1 MLIFFLLKMLKDFFF
16 INNQCHNISIC
27 RSIMEIICDPCS
39 EKNKKLVA
47 EKYCSDCEEKLCTE
61 CAEWHMRCGEFRS
74 HHVIDLSSV
83 GSRIPPSSK
92 INCEIHTDVQIDY
105 FCSQHDVVCCRA
117 CLSDSH
123 RSCETVL
130 PLDSASKDVKNS
142 SLLSDALEELDNM
155 TELLSK
161 MSENRDDNRKLLKQ
175 KKSLIIKQMRAAKS
189 KVLKYLDDI
198 EERLITE
205 VGFVQEKNEE
215 KINREKHEICQLT
228 SILKDNKQELEFLK
242 DRGSN
247 NQLFLTLRKQI
258 TNIQKTENKI
268 HDMTSA
274 FNEIDM
280 EFEEIKN
287 VNIETI
293 GSLSQI
299 TRPCPIKYK
308 SMKVQHQQVQQDRR
322 QTLTEFI
329 REGEVN
335 LKHGEQYWLTDMAV
349 TSDNKLLLCNI
360 KSSHKKVYI
369 YKDYKTYEDEI
380 SFTSEPYCITV
391 VPCTDKAVVTLPL
404 ESSIQFINTTN
415 NTKDKQ
421 IIKIGGWCTG
431 ITAVKD
437 QIYIGVDS
445 KVIILNT
452 DGSRVREITT
462 DGGDNLNLLYNERND
477 QLLLRQPGSLCC
489 INLDGHVIYRY
500 DISGGRGL
508 AVDQQ
513 GHVYISGCESNDIH
527 RLSPDGTFRD
537 IVLSKHDGV
546 NWPEGITFNNDF
558 TKLFIINNRGKTVL
572 VYIL

>member
-1 MLIFFLLKMLKDFFF
+1 MSIFQDYNGDFFLLKMLRFFF
-16 INNQCHNISIC
+16 MNNQCHNISTC
-27 RSIMEIICDPCS
+27 RSIM
-39 EKNKKLVA
+39 
-47 EKYCSDCEEKLCTE
+47 
-61 CAEWHMRCGEFRS
+61 
-74 HHVIDLSSV
+74 

-92 INCEIHTDVQIDY
+92 INCEIHTDVQIGY

-117 CLSDSH
+117 CLSDGH
-123 RSCETVL
+123 RSCESLL

-142 SLLSDALEELDNM
+142 SLLSDTLEEQDYM
-155 TELLSK
+155 TETLQK
-161 MSENRDDNRKLLKQ
+161 IEENRDENRKLLKQ
-175 KKSLIIKQMRAAKS
+175 RKSLIIKQISAAKS
-189 KVLKYLDDI
+189 KVLKYLDEI

-205 VGFVQEKNEE
+205 VGSVQEKNEE
-215 KINREKHEICQLT
+215 KINREKHEISQLT

-242 DRGSN
+242 DHGSN

-258 TNIQKTENKI
+258 TNIQKTDKQI

-274 FNEIDM
+274 INEIDV

-308 SMKVQHQQVQQDRR
+308 SMKAQHQQVQQDRS

-329 REGEVN
+329 EEGEVN
-335 LKHGEQYWLTDMAV
+335 LQHGEQYELTDMAV
-349 TSDNKLLLCNI
+349 TSDNKLLLCNRQP
-360 KSSHKKVYI
+360 SHKKVYI

-380 SFTSEPYCITV
+380 SFTSPPDCITV
-391 VPCTDKAVVTLPL
+391 VPCTDKAVVTLPW
-404 ESSIQFINTTN
+404 EGSIQFINTTN
-415 NTKDKQ
+415 STKDNK
-421 IIKIGGWCTG
+421 IKIGEMCWGV
-431 ITAVKD
+431 TAVKD
-437 QIYIGVDS
+437 KIYIGGND
-445 KVIILNT
+445 KVLILNT

-462 DGGDNLNLLYNERND
+462 DGYNYNLLYNERND
-477 QLLLRQPGSLCC
+477 HLLLRQDGERLCC

-500 DISGGRGL
+500 DILGVVGL

-513 GHVYISGCESNDIH
+513 GHVYTSGLESHDIH

-546 NWPEGITFNNDF
+546 DKPLGITFNNDF
-558 TKLFIINNRGKTVL
+558 TKLFIINGGGKTVL
-572 VYIL
+572 VYSCK